1 MDDQTG
7 ALEVLNGK
15 KFKVARI
22 EFKSPREA
30 KVDVNDGLF
39 KNMLNTSTAACVA
52 HWEKQFTAY
61 KSEFDAKAEEG
72 KKFQKRE
79 IMIGNRLA
87 LVATVEVAD
96 PAKPA
101 DLTLGGMD
109 TEAFKG
115 FVAGGLVNPIKKT
128 STVASKSLEDSLD
141 SVAMPQMLVQ
151 ESGIRGDGIDIH
163 LAFSGCL
170 DFHAEHGRWPAALSG
185 EDADA
190 VVKKA
195 QAISDARQASSKE
208 SGDGACWAQEFS
220 WGFPSG
226 EPRPVDSKRIGRFS
240 NQFGTELTGF
250 CAFLGGAVAQEVLKK
265 TGKYLPI
272 DGWIHHEDQALV
284 TDERATNLAPMGTR
298 YDNQVMVLG
307 KDFQARAANQQVFL
321 VGCGALGCEYL
332 KGLAMMGVGVG
343 SCGKVVVTDM
353 DVIEISN
360 LSRQFLFRQS
370 DVGTAKSVSGA
381 RVVSGWNPEMNVDG
395 IEHRVGS
402 GTDVDGKEEQ
412 FFTDAFWENIDVCW
426 NALDNVQARQYTDMC
441 CAKYSKPLLESG
453 TLGTKCNSDVFLPFR
468 TKTYNDDDAGEEDQ
482 IAMCTLKGAP
492 YLPLHCIEYA
502 KQAMFSDQFEFAPA
516 QYEEFR
522 TNRDQFFES
531 LKEST
536 KKEEQQSLSG
546 VKFFVD
552 KQKGGTVDFAA
563 CVKIAFDQ
571 LQAGFFDAVMKIQ
584 NAGDAQEEKG
594 KPTWTGTKRRPQP
607 VQFSPE
613 DAKSMEFLYAT
624 SNLYAFTFGIDYMK
638 DRQEFDSLVR
648 SLQFAQPE
656 WSADGGA
663 AAGEVNEDGDEAVD
677 EAALARLSEEL
688 KSVDLSTLQPAHEH
702 DFEKDDD
709 SNFHIDFLTIATNLR
724 AWNFKI
730 KETPRASV
738 KVTAGKIMP
747 ALATTTAMV
756 CGLVDIEFCKL
767 VLGLHNLGS
776 DAFLNCNIN
785 LALGSEAFNGFTPE
799 APNVIES
806 NLDAMPKHTVWD
818 TVDVNRGDL
827 TGDEFVK
834 ILSDRY
840 PGLETTELRAVGAAS
855 SSGRDANFWKRVKK
869 EMADLA
875 ADKIVGVDVNEG
887 ADESGDKCI
896 IHARVAGPDGS
907 PYEGGTF
914 LVEVQ
919 LPAKYPQQPPSVT
932 VVTPLYHMNFS
943 TSGEPCPNL
952 LFGQWSA
959 TSTIRTV
966 LMQLVQLMK
975 DPDTS
980 SPPLQTVESDAAAY
994 GAAAKKLTRES
1005 AVAGQ
1010 TFKEKK
1016 PSVAALWSS
1025 DATGNTASLSSIFLG
1040 QREVAFAEAMAK
1052 KGKQGAVLPAYP
1064 HDYLLLEGEF
1074 SVVGTETEVTMPR
1087 IRTVFRRPEAVHV
1100 ISPAEVAAL
1109 KAELAQAKA
1118 DLVAATESVNAVP
1131 ADVEAKVM
1139 ALSLELDDEPL
1150 TITGCYQLQAERAA
1164 RYAAV
1169 CGMEGGPL
1177 FPQLAEGGAVAVT
1190 CTNDAGETME
1200 TILDASLEQCV
1211 MEDPIMMTEVAL
1223 PALVEAQF
1231 EGGSGWTVAA
1241 AGTDTL
1247 DMERASNF
1255 ALYEENILKD
1265 ATGPPACMSGLRR
1278 MLQSGPVCTLYAKGK
1293 GFSLRMPDAE
1303 MEQFQTINEQGKVT
1317 NVPRP
1322 AAAIRV
1328 WDASARRYASV
1339 DTALAG
1345 APATAEAT
1353 SAWYVG
1359 IVKKLKAS
1367 NWLGPKNVD
1376 DLATST
1382 KHEYNAAQDL
1392 VFPDAGSFS
1401 NKWVELVVGTTI

>member
-1 MDDQTG
+1 
-7 ALEVLNGK
+7 
-15 KFKVARI
+15 
-22 EFKSPREA
+22 
-30 KVDVNDGLF
+30 
-39 KNMLNTSTAACVA
+39 
-52 HWEKQFTAY
+52 
-61 KSEFDAKAEEG
+61 
-72 KKFQKRE
+72 
-79 IMIGNRLA
+79 
-87 LVATVEVAD
+87 
-96 PAKPA
+96 
-101 DLTLGGMD
+101 
-109 TEAFKG
+109 
-115 FVAGGLVNPIKKT
+115 
-128 STVASKSLEDSLD
+128 
-141 SVAMPQMLVQ
+141 
-151 ESGIRGDGIDIH
+151 
-163 LAFSGCL
+163 
-170 DFHAEHGRWPAALSG
+170 
-185 EDADA
+185 
-190 VVKKA
+190 
-195 QAISDARQASSKE
+195 
-208 SGDGACWAQEFS
+208 
-220 WGFPSG
+220 
-226 EPRPVDSKRIGRFS
+226 
-240 NQFGTELTGF
+240 
-250 CAFLGGAVAQEVLKK
+250 
-265 TGKYLPI
+265 
-272 DGWIHHEDQALV
+272 
-284 TDERATNLAPMGTR
+284 MG
-298 YDNQVMVLG
+298 
-307 KDFQARAANQQVFL
+307 
-321 VGCGALGCEYL
+321 
-332 KGLAMMGVGVG
+332 GLAMMGVGVG

-381 RVVSGWNPEMNVDG
+381 RVVSQWNPQMNVDG

-402 GTDVDGKEEQ
+402 DTDVEGKEEQ

-426 NALDNVQARQYTDMC
+426 NALDNVQARQYTDKC

-453 TLGTKCNSDVFLPFR
+453 TLGTKCNSEVFLPFR

-492 YLPLHCIEYA
+492 YLPLHCIDYA

-536 KKEEQQSLSG
+536 KKEEQQSLNG

-552 KQKGGTVDFAA
+552 KRKGGTVDFAA
-563 CVKIAFDQ
+563 CVKNAFDQ

-584 NAGDAQEEKG
+584 AAGDAQEEKG

-607 VQFSPE
+607 VQFSAE
-613 DAKSMEFLYAT
+613 DAQSMEFLYAT

-638 DRQEFDSLVR
+638 DRQDFDELVKSLNFV
-648 SLQFAQPE
+648 QPD
-656 WSADGGA
+656 WCADGGG
-663 AAGEVNEDGDEAVD
+663 AAGEVNEDGEEAVD
-677 EAALARLSEEL
+677 EAALAKLSEEL
-688 KSVDLSTLQPAHEH
+688 KTVDLALLQPAHEH

-730 KETPRASV
+730 KDTPRASV

-776 DAFLNCNIN
+776 DPFLNCNIN

-799 APNVIES
+799 APNVIKS
-806 NLDAMPKHTVWD
+806 NLDALPKHTVWD
-818 TVDVNRGDL
+818 TVVVDSGDL

-834 ILSDRY
+834 ILNGRF
-840 PGLETTELRAVGAAS
+840 PGLETAELRAVGAAS

-875 ADKIVGVDVNEG
+875 ADKIVGVAVNEG
-887 ADESGDKCI
+887 ADESGDRCT
-896 IHARVAGPDGS
+896 IHARVSGPEGS

-919 LPAKYPQQPPSVT
+919 LPAKYPQQAPSVT
-932 VVTPLYHMNFS
+932 VVTPFYHMNVS
-943 TSGEPCPNL
+943 TSGEPCVNL

-980 SPPLQTVESDAAAY
+980 SPPLQAVASDPAAY
-994 GAAAKKLTRES
+994 NAAAKKLTAES
-1005 AVAGQ
+1005 ALADQ

-1016 PSVAALWSS
+1016 ASVAALWSS
-1025 DATGNTASLSSIFLG
+1025 DATGNTASLSSIFLE

-1052 KGKQGAVLPAYP
+1052 KGKKGVALPEYP
-1064 HDYLLLEGEF
+1064 HDCLLLEGEF
-1074 SVVGTETEVTMPR
+1074 SVVGAETEVTMPR
-1087 IRTVFRRPEAVHV
+1087 IKMVFRRASDKGDGGSGGSAELSAAQ
-1100 ISPAEVAAL
+1100 AEVVAL
-1109 KAELAQAKA
+1109 TAQLAQAKA
-1118 DLVAATESVNAVP
+1118 DVVAMSDGVDEVP
-1131 ADVEAKVM
+1131 ADVKAKVM

-1150 TITGCYQLQAERAA
+1150 TITGCYQLQARRAA

-1177 FPQLAEGGAVAVT
+1177 FPQLADGGAIAVT
-1190 CTNDAGETME
+1190 CTNDAGETVE

-1211 MEDPIMMTEVAL
+1211 VEDPIMMTEVAL
-1223 PALVEAQF
+1223 PSLVEAQF
-1231 EGGSGWTVAA
+1231 ESGGAWTVAS
-1241 AGTDTL
+1241 AGTETL
-1247 DMERASNF
+1247 DMERESNF

-1265 ATGPPACMSGLRR
+1265 ANGPPACMSGLRR

-1293 GFSLRMPDAE
+1293 GFSLRMPNAE
-1303 MEQFQTINEQGKVT
+1303 MKDFQTINEQGKVT
-1317 NVPRP
+1317 DVPRP
-1322 AAAIRV
+1322 ATAIRV
-1328 WDASARRYASV
+1328 WDATARRYTSV
-1339 DTALAG
+1339 ETSLAG
-1345 APATAEAT
+1345 APATPEAT
-1353 SAWYVG
+1353 SAWYVD
-1359 IVKKLKAS
+1359 IVKKLKNS

-1382 KHEYNAAQDL
+1382 KHAYNEAHDL
-1392 VFPDAGSFS
+1392 VFPDAGSFT
-1401 NKWVELVVGTTI
+1401 NKWVELVVSTTL